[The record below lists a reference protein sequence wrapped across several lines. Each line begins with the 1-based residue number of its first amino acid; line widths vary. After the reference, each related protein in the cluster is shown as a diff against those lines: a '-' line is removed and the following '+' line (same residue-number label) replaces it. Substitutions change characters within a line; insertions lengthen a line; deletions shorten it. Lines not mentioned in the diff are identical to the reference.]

1 MMRRHRNRAKYTA
14 GEIGRMGLIE
24 DFLPAPADLVQR
36 EENVKVTLSLS
47 RRSLDFFK
55 REAKKRRVPYQR
67 MIRALVDTYAERQAG
82 GKGR

>member
-1 MMRRHRNRAKYTA
+1 MRSRTVRYSA
-14 GEIGRMGLIE
+14 GEIGRVRVVP
-24 DFLPAPADLVQR
+24 DFLPSPADLVPR

-67 MIRALVDTYAERQAG
+67 MIRALVDRYAEREE
-82 GKGR
+82 GKDGH

>member
-1 MMRRHRNRAKYTA
+1 MSNRTVKYTV
-14 GEIGRMGLIE
+14 GEIGSVRVIE
-24 DFLPAPADLVQR
+24 DFLPALADLVPR
-36 EENVKVTLSLS
+36 EETVKVTLSLS

-82 GKGR
+82 GKRAP